1 MSTPRFAP
9 NSDGG
14 AGFTLAK
21 DSDGGRQARPT
32 TSSPTTGGP
41 NIGGGSTDP
50 ISTAD
55 SWGALAQFTSAR
67 IALGRA
73 GGSARTA
80 TLLDFR
86 LSHAR
91 ARDAVQMEFHVDPL
105 CAALG
110 RAGIETVRV
119 ETAAAD
125 RRTFLVRPDL
135 GRRLAPE
142 SRAALVT
149 RRSQLGRR
157 DLAIIVSDGLSAL
170 AAERQVGPV
179 LTHLVPLLRAAG
191 WSLYPIFVAPFAR
204 VKLQDELGELLGAR
218 HTLMLLGERPGLG
231 SPDSLGA
238 YFTFT
243 PRAACTDADR
253 NCVSNIRPEGYS
265 PKAAAQKLAQLLC
278 ESARR
283 GISGVALKDTGDGL
297 PYLAESATWAI
308 A

>member
-1 MSTPRFAP
+1 MSSFETTAARAAAFTPHGQTGAASEASGRDVTGAP
-9 NSDGG
+9 PGEPE
-14 AGFTLAK
+14 
-21 DSDGGRQARPT
+21 ARPLDERAPAT
-32 TSSPTTGGP
+32 TDG
-41 NIGGGSTDP
+41 
-50 ISTAD
+50 
-55 SWGALAQFTSAR
+55 WRALAQHTSAR

-80 TLLDFR
+80 TMLDFR

-91 ARDAVQMEFHVDPL
+91 ARDAVQMQFDAEPL

-110 RAGIETVRV
+110 RAGLETVQL

-135 GRRLAPE
+135 GRRLAPAAQGLLLE
-142 SRAALVT
+142 RRA
-149 RRSQLGRR
+149 RWGRR

-179 LTHLVPLLRAAG
+179 LTYLVPLLRAAG
-191 WSLYPIFVAPFAR
+191 WSLYPIFLAPYGR
-204 VKLQDELGELLGAR
+204 VKLQDEVGERLGAR

-238 YFTFT
+238 YFTFM

-253 NCVSNIRPEGYS
+253 NCISNIRPEGFP
-265 PKAAAQKLAQLLC
+265 PKDAAQKIAQLLLD
-278 ESARR
+278 SARR
-283 GISGVALKDTGDGL
+283 GLSGVALKDTGDDL
-297 PYLAESATWAI
+297 PLPAAASIRAI